1 MSQQRF
7 DNRVLLVC
15 RRPLVAACERRRI
28 LGSWSAYCNNTAPRE
43 HSLDFSLVR
52 KLSPEDFVLLLAN
65 ELRVKGVVAGGNY
78 RFGYKAVGDAEDLVE
93 LCERH
98 KLAVRIVEPVLDGSE
113 GEDGVNESVTSG
125 YISGG
130 SEVGQVSSTR
140 VRKALKRGDVERA
153 ALLLGRRH
161 RVVVQLTD
169 VHFKRCKIAETDEVE
184 EGCEMFE
191 GSRDCG
197 VDGVEA
203 CEIEDGPEVEQTASF
218 ARGALLN
225 VSPRDGD
232 YVCRVYLHGDGTRG
246 YEESIWDEVYLGE
259 GVLRLTQDI
268 GVLQMFEYVL
278 DECVRDWTFLAIEC

>member
-1 MSQQRF
+1 MHMRSQQLF
-7 DNRVLLVC
+7 DNRVLSVC
-15 RRPLVAACERRRI
+15 RRPLVAACDRRRI
-28 LGSWSAYCNNTAPRE
+28 LESWSAYCNDTPPGE
-43 HSLDFSLVR
+43 HSLDFSQVR
-52 KLSPEDFVLLLAN
+52 ELSPEDFVLLLAN
-65 ELRVKGVVAGGNY
+65 EVRVKGVVAGGNY
-78 RFGYKAVGDAEDLVE
+78 RFGYKATGDAQELLE

-113 GEDGVNESVTSG
+113 GEDSGNEVVTNG

-161 RVVVQLTD
+161 RVVVQLAD
-169 VHFKRCKIAETDEVE
+169 VRFRRCGIVEKEKDEVE

-191 GSRDCG
+191 GSRDC
-197 VDGVEA
+197 EN
-203 CEIEDGPEVEQTASF
+203 EDGPEVEQTASF
-218 ARGALLN
+218 ARDALLN
-225 VSPRDGD
+225 EPPRDGD

-246 YEESIWDEVYLGE
+246 YKESIWDEVYIGE
-259 GVLRLTQDI
+259 GVLKLTQDV
-268 GVLQMFEYVL
+268 GVLQLFESVQ